1 MAPAALLSGRILN
14 DRGQPLQ
21 DLRVTPFRWV
31 YDESGGLEPKYFAAE
46 KTNDLGEFRFNN
58 LDEAEYRF
66 RVESPLVVKDPGA
79 YAAGYIPGVMNARDA
94 PSWEL
99 HSGTEIRLPDTVLPR
114 SLGERFVLKLVNNTG
129 LTVTGPISINLR
141 RQGDIAPTSAQT
153 VVLTPEQE
161 EIGPLAPGNYDV
173 GVIVNVP
180 GGRLRGSRS
189 VQVPSGQTELNIEV
203 FRNVRLRGSVQATA
217 NSGAEVPVGGVRVR
231 LVEQGAFQDVPLSF
245 QSNSDGALAIS
256 FVAANGVFPGSFKVK
271 IDRVPAN
278 LYVDAVRVGGK
289 DILDGE
295 LVVRS
300 DDDLDVRV
308 MLREAPVHIIGR
320 VTNAQGRPTVVVL
333 VPDRENGVPL
343 FRTTLAD
350 DRDQFELWTVKGKY
364 RLYAFSELEG
374 AAYRD
379 ASFIE
384 KVFAQGTPVDA
395 SIERE
400 FSVDVR
406 VLP

>member
-1 MAPAALLSGRILN
+1 
-14 DRGQPLQ
+14 
-21 DLRVTPFRWV
+21 
-31 YDESGGLEPKYFAAE
+31 
-46 KTNDLGEFRFNN
+46 
-58 LDEAEYRF
+58 
-66 RVESPLVVKDPGA
+66 
-79 YAAGYIPGVMNARDA
+79 
-94 PSWEL
+94 
-99 HSGTEIRLPDTVLPR
+99 
-114 SLGERFVLKLVNNTG
+114 
-129 LTVTGPISINLR
+129 
-141 RQGDIAPTSAQT
+141 
-153 VVLTPEQE
+153 
-161 EIGPLAPGNYDV
+161 
-173 GVIVNVP
+173 
-180 GGRLRGSRS
+180 
-189 VQVPSGQTELNIEV
+189 
-203 FRNVRLRGSVQATA
+203 
-217 NSGAEVPVGGVRVR
+217 
-231 LVEQGAFQDVPLSF
+231 
-245 QSNSDGALAIS
+245 
-256 FVAANGVFPGSFKVK
+256 
-271 IDRVPAN
+271 
-278 LYVDAVRVGGK
+278 
-289 DILDGE
+289 
-295 LVVRS
+295 
-300 DDDLDVRV
+300 

>member
-1 MAPAALLSGRILN
+1 
-14 DRGQPLQ
+14 
-21 DLRVTPFRWV
+21 V
-31 YDESGGLEPKYFAAE
+31 SGG
-46 KTNDLGEFRFNN
+46 D
-58 LDEAEYRF
+58 
-66 RVESPLVVKDPGA
+66 
-79 YAAGYIPGVMNARDA
+79 
-94 PSWEL
+94 
-99 HSGTEIRLPDTVLPR
+99 
-114 SLGERFVLKLVNNTG
+114 NTG
-129 LTVTGPISINLR
+129 LTVTGPISVNLR
-141 RQGDIAPTSAQT
+141 RQGDIGPTSAQT
-153 VVLTPEQE
+153 VVLTPGHE
-161 EIGPLAPGNYDV
+161 EIGPFAPGNYDV

-189 VQVPSGQTELNIEV
+189 VEVPSGQTELSIEV
-203 FRNVRLRGSVQATA
+203 FRNARLRGSVQATA
-217 NSGAEVPVGGVRVR
+217 TSGAVVPVVGVRVR

-256 FVAANGVFPGSFKVK
+256 FVAANGIFPGSFKVK

-289 DILDGE
+289 DILNDE

-300 DDDLDVRV
+300 DDDLDVLV

-350 DRDQFELWTVKGKY
+350 NRDEFELWTVKGKY
-364 RLYAFSELEG
+364 RLYALSEPEG

-384 KVFAQGTPVDA
+384 RISAQGTPIDA
-395 SIERE
+395 SIEQE
-400 FSVDVR
+400 FTVDVR
-406 VLP
+406 VLH